1 MVVNKTLHAI
11 IWIIAVFTPTNATGI
26 LPRSTCPDSRRCGLF
41 RWSKVQHVG
50 EPGSESCIEY
60 CKLFPSINRECGG
73 CSDGVTLK
81 TPSKS
86 LPVPI
91 AAPSL
96 DLRKPVPK
104 PAPVRLRAPIPVPKP
119 VAVSVPIVNNY
130 NILLDHVGVPVVD
143 QALFKDATTRWQS
156 IVVGDLSNIST
167 STLNAPLSGCAYP
180 AVIDDLYICTTYRSI
195 DGPYRVLGSS
205 SAVYVRN
212 SNRLTISGVM
222 EFDSNDISYL
232 KAQGNFG
239 TVILHEIGHILGM
252 YMKKCA
258 NLISISK
265 KAHPVLSIFLR

>member
-1 MVVNKTLHAI
+1 MFIAI
-11 IWIIAVFTPTNATGI
+11 IWIIAVFTPTNANGI
-26 LPRSTCPDSRRCGLF
+26 LSRSTCPASRRCGLF
-41 RWSKVQHVG
+41 RWSQVQHVG
-50 EPGSESCIEY
+50 EPGSENCIEY
-60 CKLFPSINRECGG
+60 CKLFPSIKLECGG
-73 CSDGVTLK
+73 CSAGVTLK
-81 TPSKS
+81 KPSKS
-86 LPVPI
+86 PPVPI
-91 AAPSL
+91 AAPFL

-119 VAVSVPIVNNY
+119 VPVSVPIVNNY

-143 QALFKDATTRWQS
+143 QTLFKDATTRWQS

-167 STLNAPLSGCAYP
+167 STLNAPLSGCVHP
-180 AVIDDLYICTTYRSI
+180 TVIDDLYICTTYRSI

-252 YMKKCA
+252 
-258 NLISISK
+258 
-265 KAHPVLSIFLR
+265 